1 MDMRQARNGI
11 LRLAV
16 LVEGGLVVLALALG
30 WLVGLSPALAI
41 KWNWFDALR
50 GVVLT
55 IPLLLVG
62 FLLLRWP
69 FGPFRRI
76 KQFTYEI
83 LCPLL
88 APCTRTDLLG
98 ISVLAGFGEEM
109 LFRGVFQAVF
119 TRWLNTGLSLLLAS
133 ALFGI
138 LHAVTFTYAVLA
150 FAMGA
155 YLGGIWLLTE
165 NLLVPIIA
173 HTLYDFVLLWYL
185 LYGPGIPPQLLQD
198 LGEKLGEAAPGQA
211 ESPEGKDPFGE

>member
-1 MDMRQARNGI
+1 MRQARNSV
-11 LRLAV
+11 LWLAV

-30 WLVGLSPALAI
+30 WLVGLAPALAI
-41 KWNWFDALR
+41 HWNWFDALR

-69 FGPFRRI
+69 FGPFLRI
-76 KQFTYEI
+76 KQFTHEI

-98 ISVLAGFGEEM
+98 ISVLAGVGEEM

-119 TRWLNTGLSLLLAS
+119 SLWLNTAWGLLLAS
-133 ALFGI
+133 ALFGV

-155 YLGGIWLLTE
+155 YLGGIWLFTE

-185 LYGPGIPPQLLQD
+185 LYGPGIPPQLGQEP
-198 LGEKLGEAAPGQA
+198 GEKLREAAPGQIDNA
-211 ESPEGKDPFGE
+211 EEKDPFGE